1 MAPEA
6 AVPAGKQWPEIMQL
20 NTDMTWNPLDLV
32 QENADFWI
40 KGNEKKIELF
50 RQNPPFAPKGNS
62 FFFFSLLRLLFQW
75 MENSQPAWVG
85 KLLFLA
91 KAYADV
97 RLRLAPTKN
106 CG

>member
-6 AVPAGKQWPEIMQL
+6 AVPAGKQWPEIIQL

-62 FFFFSLLRLLFQW
+62 FFFVFFPFAEIALSVDGKFPTCLSWQALVFS
-75 MENSQPAWVG
+75 
-85 KLLFLA
+85 
-91 KAYADV
+91 
-97 RLRLAPTKN
+97 
-106 CG
+106 